1 MAVMAHQQTA
11 AEQRSAS
18 RTRMRRELNE
28 KILPRL
34 LIGLVC
40 LIFLLPFYWMI
51 VVALKSNEELTRFP
65 PTLYPH
71 NPQWQNFWD
80 STKAFPFWQFARNT
94 GIITAFT
101 VLEP

>member
-1 MAVMAHQQTA
+1 
-11 AEQRSAS
+11 
-18 RTRMRRELNE
+18 MRRQLNE
-28 KILPRL
+28 TILPRL
-34 LIGLVC
+34 FIGMIC
-40 LIFLLPFYWMI
+40 LFFLLPFYWMI
-51 VVALKSNEELTRFP
+51 VVALKSNEELSRFP